1 MDDLETTQPTA
12 PRENPAPEVDELDNE
27 LPAGDAVLPT
37 APVAPVATVPVA
49 PTAPV
54 AQTPKPTAFDPRT
67 EIPGLVEV
75 NHLTPEGVALE
86 TKRKLSLEPRVTM
99 MIPLDTGEK
108 SPAYRSV
115 IINGYPFHIKK
126 NTMVELPISVANLL
140 KESYRIVDETL
151 NNSPLNLEKAS
162 EEKRRALG
170 IS

>member
-1 MDDLETTQPTA
+1 MDDLETTQPTVT
-12 PRENPAPEVDELDNE
+12 RENPAPEVDELDNE

-37 APVAPVATVPVA
+37 APVAPVV
-49 PTAPV
+49 TASV
-54 AQTPKPTAFDPRT
+54 AQAPKPTAFDPHS

-75 NHLTPEGVALE
+75 NHLTPEGVALA
-86 TKRKLSLEPRVTM
+86 TKEKLSKEPKVTM

-126 NTMVELPISVANLL
+126 NTMVELPVSVANLL

-151 NNSPLNLEKAS
+151 NNSPLNLEKAND
-162 EEKRRALG
+162 EKRRALG